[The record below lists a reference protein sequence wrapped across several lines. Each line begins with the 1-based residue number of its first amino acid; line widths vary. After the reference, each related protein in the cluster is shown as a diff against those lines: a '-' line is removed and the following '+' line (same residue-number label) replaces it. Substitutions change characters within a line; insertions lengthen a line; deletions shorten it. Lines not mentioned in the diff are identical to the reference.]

1 MARSMT
7 GFGKASVELDG
18 STVSIELS
26 SVNHRFLDA
35 SVRMPREWLALEPS
49 VREALK
55 ARVERGK
62 LNVSINRKRGATSM
76 RTLRLDQEVAGQY
89 VAASKEIGH
98 LLGTTEP
105 LKLNTLA
112 QLPDVFSYA
121 DVDEDL
127 EAVKTALLPLL
138 DEAVERLDAMRLLEG
153 KALAAEVANRVGLL
167 RESLSRVEALLPEL
181 NTQHEERLR
190 TRIAELNET
199 ADIAEERLA
208 IEVAL
213 MAEKGDVMEETVRL
227 TTHLDHVVEVLSSG
241 EPAGRKLNFL
251 SQEIQR
257 EINTLGSKVRDSA
270 VSREVLEMKS
280 DLEKIREQIQ
290 NIE

>member
-1 MARSMT
+1 
-7 GFGKASVELDG
+7 
-18 STVSIELS
+18 
-26 SVNHRFLDA
+26 
-35 SVRMPREWLALEPS
+35 RMPREWLALESS

-62 LNVSINRKRGATSM
+62 LNVSINRKRGAAPM

-89 VAASKEIGH
+89 VAASREIGH
-98 LLGTTEP
+98 LLGTDEP

-112 QLPDVFSYA
+112 QLPDVFCYT
-121 DVDEDL
+121 DEEEDL
-127 EAVKTALLPLL
+127 QSVKAALTPLL
-138 DEAVERLDAMRLLEG
+138 GEVVERLDAMRLVEG
-153 KALAAEVANRVGLL
+153 EALAAEVTLRTGLIH
-167 RESLSRVEALLPEL
+167 ESLGRVEALLPEL
-181 NTQHEERLR
+181 NRQHEERLR
-190 TRIAELNET
+190 ARIAELNET
-199 ADIAEERLA
+199 ADVAEERLA

-213 MAEKGDVMEETVRL
+213 MAEKGDVTEETVRL
-227 TTHLDHVVEVLSSG
+227 ATHLDHVADVLASG

-257 EINTLGSKVRDSA
+257 EINTLGSKVRDSE

-280 DLEKIREQIQ
+280 ELEKIREQIQ